1 MPILTTYSNARNNLA
16 SLMDQVIEDREVVV
30 INRRGRESV
39 AMVSESELSSMMET
53 EYLFRSPKNAARLI
67 KALERARRG
76 GGKKMSIEELRKEF
90 GAEKPKR
97 KK

>member
-1 MPILTTYSNARNNLA
+1 
-16 SLMDQVIEDREVVV
+16 MDQVIEDREVVV